1 MERIQTTSY
10 SWPANL
16 MPFGAKLD
24 TYKHGFRE
32 RLGAADALPQL
43 ALLGFF
49 VGIITTLVILLFR
62 WSIESA
68 LALYLPNG
76 DPENFEGLSDA
87 LRVTLPLAGAVIIAT
102 IWFKLGVVYRK
113 TGVVYVMERL
123 AYHQGYMSLK
133 SLLVQ
138 FLAGFLTIAS
148 GQSSGREGPAVHLGS
163 AAASVMGQYFKLPNN
178 SIRILIAC
186 GTAAAISAS
195 FNTPIAGVIFAM
207 EVVLM
212 EYSLIGFTPIIIASV
227 TAAFASQVIYGPEP
241 AFFVPQLYL
250 SSPFE
255 IPYIILCG
263 LIIGCISAIF
273 VRLLLKTMKT
283 FRMNI
288 FFRIM
293 LAGLITASGAY
304 FFPEIMGIG
313 YDTVNHTFTGQI
325 ALGLLCG
332 IALAKLIVT
341 AITLGLGMPSGMIG
355 PTLFI
360 GATVGGALG
369 IIAQWL
375 MPNIA
380 SSTGF
385 YAMLGM
391 GAMMGSALQAP
402 LAALMAILE
411 LTQNPNIILPG
422 MLVIVISSMFASTV
436 FKQKSVFITMLEAQG
451 LSYNSSP
458 AIQALRSVSVLA
470 IMDRKFARAP
480 KHLSWQDAEDILKQ
494 GTHWVVIHNDKQKPV
509 ALLPAVDLVRYM
521 EQNKPL
527 DSDETDSKI
536 ALLEIPAQ
544 RQDFAHIYY
553 QATLEEALK
562 TLDKEAKGAL
572 LVERDSGGTKRT
584 LGVVTQNDINRYY
597 QYSGG

>member
-1 MERIQTTSY
+1 
-10 SWPANL
+10 

-24 TYKHGFRE
+24 TYKQGFRE

-62 WSIESA
+62 WCIESA
-68 LALYLPNG
+68 LSLYLPNG
-76 DPENFEGLSDA
+76 DPENFEGLSDL
-87 LRVTLPLAGAVIIAT
+87 LRVTLPLSGALLIAI
-102 IWFKLGVVYRK
+102 IWFKLDVVYRK
-113 TGVVYVMERL
+113 TGVPYVMERL
-123 AYHQGYMSLK
+123 AYHQGYMSVK
-133 SLLVQ
+133 SLIVQ

-148 GQSSGREGPAVHLGS
+148 GQSSGREGPAVNLGS
-163 AAASVMGQYFKLPNN
+163 ASASIMGQYFKLPNN

-186 GTAAAISAS
+186 GCAAAISAS

-227 TAAFASQVIYGPEP
+227 AAAFASQVIYGPEP

-250 SSPFE
+250 SSPYE

-283 FRMNI
+283 VQLNI
-288 FFRIM
+288 FFRIL
-293 LAGLITASGAY
+293 LAGMITASGAY

-313 YDTVNHTFTGQI
+313 YDTVNHTFTGEI
-325 ALGLLCG
+325 ALGLLLG
-332 IALAKLIVT
+332 IMLAKLLVT
-341 AITLGLGMPSGMIG
+341 ATTLGLGMPSGMIG

-360 GATVGGALG
+360 GATTGGALG

-391 GAMMGSALQAP
+391 GAMMGSVLQAP

-422 MLVIVISSMFASTV
+422 MLVIVVSSMFANTV
-436 FKQKSVFITMLEAQG
+436 FKQKSVFITALEAQG
-451 LSYNSSP
+451 LNYNSSP
-458 AIQALRSVSVLA
+458 TIQALRSVSVLA
-470 IMDRKFARAP
+470 IMDRKFARAQ
-480 KHLSWQDAEDILKQ
+480 KHVSWSEAEEVLRQRPNWII
-494 GTHWVVIHNDKQKPV
+494 IHNDKSEPIS
-509 ALLPAVDLVRYM
+509 LLPAVDLVRYM
-521 EQNKPL
+521 EQKNPAESKVEKK
-527 DSDETDSKI
+527 DSEKEKAKNI

-544 RQDFAHIYY
+544 RQDFVHIYY

-562 TLDKEAKGAL
+562 RLNKDAKDAL
-572 LVERDSGGTKRT
+572 LVERDSGGLKRT

-597 QYSGG
+597 QYSGN

>member
-1 MERIQTTSY
+1 
-10 SWPANL
+10 L
-16 MPFGAKLD
+16 
-24 TYKHGFRE
+24 
-32 RLGAADALPQL
+32 
-43 ALLGFF
+43 
-49 VGIITTLVILLFR
+49 
-62 WSIESA
+62 
-68 LALYLPNG
+68 
-76 DPENFEGLSDA
+76 
-87 LRVTLPLAGAVIIAT
+87 
-102 IWFKLGVVYRK
+102 YRK
-113 TGVVYVMERL
+113 TGVTYVMERL
-123 AYHQGYMSLK
+123 AYHQGYMSVK
-133 SLLVQ
+133 SLFVQ

-163 AAASVMGQYFKLPNN
+163 AAASIMGQYFKLPNN

-186 GTAAAISAS
+186 GCAAAISAS

-227 TAAFASQVIYGPEP
+227 TAAFASQIIYGPEP

-273 VRLLLKTMKT
+273 VRLLLTSMKALKV
-283 FRMNI
+283 NI
-288 FFRIM
+288 FFRIT
-293 LAGLITASGAY
+293 LAGMITASGAY
-304 FFPEIMGIG
+304 LFPEIMGIG

-332 IALAKLIVT
+332 IALTKLLVT
-341 AITLGLGMPSGMIG
+341 ATTLGLGMPSGMIG

-360 GATVGGALG
+360 GATTGGALG

-375 MPNIA
+375 MPDIA

-391 GAMMGSALQAP
+391 GAMMGSVLQAP

-422 MLVIVISSMFASTV
+422 MLVIVVSSMFASTV

-451 LSYNSSP
+451 LNYNSSP
-458 AIQALRSVSVLA
+458 TVQALRSVSVLA
-470 IMDRKFARAP
+470 IMDRKFARAQ
-480 KHLSWQDAEDILKQ
+480 KHVEWQEAEEILRQ
-494 GTHWVVIHNDKQKPV
+494 GPHWVIIHNDKNIPV
-509 ALLPAVDLVRYM
+509 SLLPAVDLVRYM
-521 EQNKPL
+521 EQNKPQ
-527 DSDETDSKI
+527 DEKDAKHEAENEKHASI
-536 ALLEIPAQ
+536 AL
-544 RQDFAHIYY
+544 
-553 QATLEEALK
+553 
-562 TLDKEAKGAL
+562 
-572 LVERDSGGTKRT
+572 
-584 LGVVTQNDINRYY
+584 
-597 QYSGG
+597 

>member
-1 MERIQTTSY
+1 
-10 SWPANL
+10 

-49 VGIITTLVILLFR
+49 VGIITTLVIILFR

-68 LALYLPNG
+68 LSLYLPEG
-76 DPENFEGLSDA
+76 DPENFEGLSEL
-87 LRVTLPLAGAVIIAT
+87 LRITLPLGGAILIGA
-102 IWFKLGVVYRK
+102 IWFKIGVLYRK
-113 TGVVYVMERL
+113 TGVTYVMERL
-123 AYHQGYMSLK
+123 AYHQGYMSVK
-133 SLLVQ
+133 SLFVQ

-163 AAASVMGQYFKLPNN
+163 AAASIMGQYFKLPNN

-186 GTAAAISAS
+186 GCAAAISAS

-227 TAAFASQVIYGPEP
+227 TAAFASQIIYGPEP

-273 VRLLLKTMKT
+273 VRLLLTSMKALKA
-283 FRMNI
+283 NI
-288 FFRIM
+288 FFRIT
-293 LAGLITASGAY
+293 LAGMITASGAY
-304 FFPEIMGIG
+304 LFPEIMGIG

-332 IALAKLIVT
+332 IALTKLLVT
-341 AITLGLGMPSGMIG
+341 ATTLGLGMPSGMIG

-360 GATVGGALG
+360 GATTGGALG

-375 MPNIA
+375 MPDIA

-391 GAMMGSALQAP
+391 GAMMGSVLQAP

-422 MLVIVISSMFASTV
+422 MLVIVVSSMFASTV

-451 LSYNSSP
+451 LNYNSSP
-458 AIQALRSVSVLA
+458 TVQALRSVSVLA
-470 IMDRKFARAP
+470 IMDRKFARAQ
-480 KHLSWQDAEDILKQ
+480 KHVEWQEAEEILRQ
-494 GTHWVVIHNDKQKPV
+494 GPHWVIIHNDKNIPV
-509 ALLPAVDLVRYM
+509 SLLPAVDLVRYM
-521 EQNKPL
+521 EQNKPQ
-527 DSDETDSKI
+527 DEKDAKHEAENEKHASI
-536 ALLEIPAQ
+536 ALLEIPAH

-562 TLDKEAKGAL
+562 TLNKEAKGAL
-572 LVERDSGGTKRT
+572 IVERDSGGLKRT
-584 LGVVTQNDINRYY
+584 LGVLTQNDINRYY
-597 QYSGG
+597 QYTGN